1 MVILRAENANWLSND
16 QSRKQL
22 YKSNIIPLYKPITE
36 INDKSV
42 QDFER
47 DQREMENDVIISSL
61 KLKEIIFKKLNFS
74 DYQ

>member
-22 YKSNIIPLYKPITE
+22 CKSNIIPLYKPITE

-47 DQREMENDVIISSL
+47 DQREKENDVIISSL
-61 KLKEIIFKKLNFS
+61 KLREIIFKKLNFS